1 MSDSAVS
8 VTEPDPRITRSKNPH
23 VRLGWRHMK
32 SNGYKQVYFKDGGGI
47 RYIQT
52 ESLNLDVDEVIS
64 LGVRVFIS
72 EGQCKCG
79 DLREMDIFLSKI
91 QNLPFRRW

>member
-1 MSDSAVS
+1 
-8 VTEPDPRITRSKNPH
+8 
-23 VRLGWRHMK
+23 MK

-64 LGVRVFIS
+64 HGVRVFFS
-72 EGQCKCG
+72 EGQCQCG
-79 DLREMDIFLSKI
+79 DFREMNIFLSNCKGYRI
-91 QNLPFRRW
+91 CRFEDGKGNQCSYGEYLKAWDSFCQNIHVT

>member
-1 MSDSAVS
+1 MIELTWFIGMVHFFGQSCFNLFLRLLQTMSDSAAS
-8 VTEPDPRITRSKNPH
+8 ATEPDPRITRSKNPH

-52 ESLNLDVDEVIS
+52 E
-64 LGVRVFIS
+64 
-72 EGQCKCG
+72 
-79 DLREMDIFLSKI
+79 
-91 QNLPFRRW
+91 